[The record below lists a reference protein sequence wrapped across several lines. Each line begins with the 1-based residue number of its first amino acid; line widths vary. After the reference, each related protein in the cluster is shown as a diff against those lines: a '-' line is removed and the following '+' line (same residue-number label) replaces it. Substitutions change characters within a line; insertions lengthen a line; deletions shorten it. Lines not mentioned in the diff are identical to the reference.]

1 LESLASMEVL
11 CSLEK
16 GFFIYTM
23 GCQMNEYDSDY
34 LAKTLIRH
42 GYVPVRG
49 PGFADLI
56 LINSCTVRAKP
67 EQKAVSLL
75 GRMISLKRRNPR
87 LILGLVGCLAQKEGG
102 ALLERFPD
110 LDLIMGPREVG
121 NILNHLA
128 TIRHKQERVIAT
140 GLDGLPPDPDAV
152 MGFYRGKVSGFISIM
167 QGCDN
172 FCSYCAVPLVRGRE
186 VSRPPEKILTEAR
199 ILAGEGIREITL
211 LGQNVNSYRWAADG
225 EADFVDLLRE
235 VSKVEGIVRL
245 RFTTSH
251 PKDLSPRLI
260 QCFRDIENLCPH
272 VHLPFQA
279 GSNRVLERMR
289 RGYTRETYLSLI
301 QSLRDAA
308 PDMAITSDVM
318 VGFPGERDEDFQETM
333 DLVKKVRFDGLF
345 SFKYSDRAGTLAEK
359 MGDKIDEQVKAS
371 RLTALQAIQREI
383 TFQKNKALEGKV
395 VEVLVEGPGR
405 RPGQITGR
413 TDTNRVANFE
423 GDFHMVGKLIKV
435 MVKEGL
441 ANSLR
446 GGILSH
452 VIEHSA
458 SNPEIWTQCGRA

>member
-1 LESLASMEVL
+1 
-11 CSLEK
+11 LEK

-34 LAKTLIRH
+34 LAKTLIH
-42 GYVPVRG
+42 QGYLPVTEPR
-49 PGFADLI
+49 FADLI
-56 LINSCTVRAKP
+56 LINTCTVRAKP

-87 LILGLVGCLAQKEGG
+87 LVLGLVGCLAQKEGG

-110 LDLIMGPREVG
+110 LDLVMGPREVG
-121 NILNHLA
+121 NVLKHLE
-128 TIRHKQERVIAT
+128 TIGHKQERVIAI

-152 MGFYRGKVSGFISIM
+152 KGFYSGKVSGFVSIM

-186 VSRPPEKILTEAR
+186 VSRSPDKILTETR
-199 ILAGEGIREITL
+199 LLVRDGVREITL

-225 EADFVDLLRE
+225 GADFVDLLRE
-235 VSKVEGIVRL
+235 VSKVDGIVRL

-260 QCFRDIENLCPH
+260 QCFRYIENLCPH
-272 VHLPFQA
+272 IHLPFQA
-279 GSNRVLERMR
+279 GSNRVLDRMR

-301 QSLRDAA
+301 QALREAV

-318 VGFPGERDEDFQETM
+318 VGFPSETDEDFQETM
-333 DLVKKVRFDGLF
+333 DLVQRVRFEGLF
-345 SFKYSDRAGTLAEK
+345 SFKYSDRAGTPAEK
-359 MGDKIDEQVKAS
+359 MGGKVDEQVKAS
-371 RLTALQAIQREI
+371 RLTALQALQREI
-383 TFQKNKALEGKV
+383 TLKKNRALEGKV
-395 VEVLVEGPGR
+395 VEVLVDGPGR

-413 TDTNRVANFE
+413 TDTNKVVNLY
-423 GDFHMVGKLIKV
+423 GDICMIGHFIKV
-435 MVKEGL
+435 TVEDGL

-446 GGILSH
+446 GGPLSYA
-452 VIEHSA
+452 IEHPA
-458 SNPEIWTQCGRA
+458 PYTEILTQCSRT